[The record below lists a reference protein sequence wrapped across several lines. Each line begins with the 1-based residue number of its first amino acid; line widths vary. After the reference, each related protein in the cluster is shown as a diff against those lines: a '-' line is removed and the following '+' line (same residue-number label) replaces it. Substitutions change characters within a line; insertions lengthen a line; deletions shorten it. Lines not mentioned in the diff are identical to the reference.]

1 MAAYGTSDRGE
12 VGKGPEPARN
22 VTTNSLGS
30 KPSSSKPYGTSD
42 RDEVGKGPEPV
53 KYNGPAQVKEID
65 AQIKSLITSAGE
77 EADAV
82 EEKYNREDPPKRSDE
97 ANKFVDLAPPTGRPI
112 KRTKAMEKD
121 IEISSYQRL
130 SDTDKKAISASGME
144 TGDYLG
150 EQQNLSFPKLSL
162 GASLAPTSTIKN
174 YDTFSDEVK
183 NKITKA
189 RRNFDLFNVLASF
202 RTTGTEVSMSM
213 FTKKE
218 ADNYDTLFGNAELDR
233 NSPFY
238 GKKVTGMTLRELE
251 KFTKTDKKWLNYN
264 KKEHGLK
271 TTAVGKFQFV
281 GQTLFGKT
289 GSKNEIG
296 MIKKYGWPL
305 DTVFT
310 PAVQNL
316 MMLQLAAETMYDGD
330 LQQKYGKDS
339 AKDQFEDFKN
349 FKKTKDFKKL
359 STAQKKAAL
368 QSVLK
373 TAYDPLTLVYEKDSK
388 GKEVVPKTIV
398 GGVTQKGYA
407 RKSDLMARAL
417 RAKWEGFS
425 LKREV
430 PGKDVFGNDK
440 YEYVI
445 SNEEINTLGYEMQN
459 SINEFVE
466 ERKKQGVKKDFLNMK
481 IKPVRM

>member
-1 MAAYGTSDRGE
+1 MTPYGTSERGE
-12 VGKGPEPARN
+12 VGKGSEQPRN
-22 VTTNSLGS
+22 VTTSSLGS
-30 KPSSSKPYGTSD
+30 KPSSTSSSKPSSKTYGTSE
-42 RDEVGKGPEPV
+42 RGEVGKGSEPEI
-53 KYNGPAQVKEID
+53 KYNGSAQADEVKTQVNNMLASI
-65 AQIKSLITSAGE
+65 GE
-77 EADAV
+77 REDAV
-82 EEKYNREDPPKRSDE
+82 KARYNRSYVAKEFVNLEPPS
-97 ANKFVDLAPPTGRPI
+97 RPI
-112 KRTKAMEKD
+112 KRTKSMEKN
-121 IEISSYQRL
+121 IEISSYQKL

-174 YDTFSDEVK
+174 YDTFSEEDK

-189 RRNFDLFNVLASF
+189 RRDFDLFNVLTSF
-202 RTTGTEVSMSM
+202 RTTDPTEVSMSM
-213 FTKKE
+213 FTKRE
-218 ADNYDTLFGNAELDR
+218 AGNYDTLFGNAELKR
-233 NSPFY
+233 NSGFY
-238 GKKVTGMTLRELE
+238 GKKVTGMTLGELE

-264 KKEHGLK
+264 IKEHGLR

-281 GQTLFGKT
+281 GTTLFGN
-289 GSKNEIG
+289 SKQEGI
-296 MIKKYGWPL
+296 IKKYGWPI

-316 MMLQLAAETMYDGD
+316 MMLQLAAETMYDRT
-330 LQQKYGKDS
+330 LQQKYGRDS
-339 AKDQFEDFKN
+339 AKDQFGDFKN

-359 STAQKKAAL
+359 STAQKKAEL

-373 TAYDPLTLVYEKDSK
+373 TAYDPLTLEYKKNST
-388 GKEVVPKTIV
+388 GKVVEPRTIV

-407 RKSDLMARAL
+407 RASDLKARAL

-425 LKREV
+425 QKRKV

-445 SNEEINTLGYEMQN
+445 SNEEINKLGYEMQD
-459 SINEFVE
+459 SINKFVE
-466 ERKKQGVKKDFLNMK
+466 ERKKQGLKEDFFNMK

>member
-1 MAAYGTSDRGE
+1 MAKDDFRDYLNQPSGKSFTDPVGAKGLGVKPKETYVAPNIGE
-12 VGKGPEPARN
+12 VGKGPEP
-22 VTTNSLGS
+22 
-30 KPSSSKPYGTSD
+30 
-42 RDEVGKGPEPV
+42 EI
-53 KYNGPAQVKEID
+53 KYNGSAQADEVKTQVNNMLASI
-65 AQIKSLITSAGE
+65 GE
-77 EADAV
+77 REDAV
-82 EEKYNREDPPKRSDE
+82 KARYNRSYVAKEFVNLEPPS
-97 ANKFVDLAPPTGRPI
+97 RPI
-112 KRTKAMEKD
+112 KRTKAMEQTMYTLPTGK
-121 IEISSYQRL
+121 EREAAS
-130 SDTDKKAISASGME
+130 KAGME

-174 YDTFSDEVK
+174 YDTFSDEDK

-189 RRNFDLFNVLASF
+189 RRDFDLFNVLTSF
-202 RTTGTEVSMSM
+202 RTTDPTEVSMSM
-213 FTKKE
+213 FTKRE
-218 ADNYDTLFGNAELDR
+218 ADNYDTLFGNAELKR
-233 NSPFY
+233 NSGFY

-251 KFTKTDKKWLNYN
+251 KFTKKRGTGSFYDYNSN
-264 KKEHGLK
+264 KKPGEK
-271 TTAVGKFQFV
+271 ARTTAVGKFQFV
-281 GQTLFGKT
+281 GRTLFGKT

-316 MMLQLAAETMYDGD
+316 MMLQLAAETMYDRT
-330 LQQKYGKDS
+330 LQQKYGRDS
-339 AKDQFEDFKN
+339 ADLQFGDFKN

-359 STAQKKAAL
+359 STAQKKAVL

-373 TAYDPLTLVYEKDSK
+373 TAYDPLTLEYKKDSK

-407 RKSDLMARAL
+407 RASDLKARAL

-425 LKREV
+425 QKREV

-440 YEYVI
+440 YEYII
-445 SNEEINTLGYEMQN
+445 SNEEINKLGYEMQD
-459 SINEFVE
+459 SINKFVE
-466 ERKKQGVKKDFLNMK
+466 ERKKQGVKEDFFNMK

>member
-12 VGKGPEPARN
+12 VGKGPEQPSN

-42 RDEVGKGPEPV
+42 RDEVGKGPEPEI

-82 EEKYNREDPPKRSDE
+82 EAKYNRSDE

-189 RRNFDLFNVLASF
+189 RRNFDLFNVLSSF

-264 KKEHGLK
+264 IKEHGLK

-281 GQTLFGKT
+281 GTTLFGNTKQE
-289 GSKNEIG
+289 GI
-296 MIKKYGWPL
+296 IKKYGWPSN
-305 DTVFT
+305 TVFT

-316 MMLQLAAETMYDGD
+316 MMLQLAAETMYNRT

-359 STAQKKAAL
+359 STAQKKAEL

-373 TAYDPLTLVYEKDSK
+373 TAYDPLTLVYEKDST
-388 GKEVVPKTIV
+388 GKVVEPKTIV

-407 RKSDLMARAL
+407 RGSDLKARAL

-425 LKREV
+425 QKIKV

-445 SNEEINTLGYEMQN
+445 SNEEINKLGYEMQD

-466 ERKKQGVKKDFLNMK
+466 ERKKQGVKKDFFNMK

>member
-1 MAAYGTSDRGE
+1 MAKDDFRDYLNQPSGKSFTDPVGAKGLGVKPKEKYVAPNRGE
-12 VGKGPEPARN
+12 VGKGPEP
-22 VTTNSLGS
+22 
-30 KPSSSKPYGTSD
+30 
-42 RDEVGKGPEPV
+42 EI
-53 KYNGPAQVKEID
+53 KYNGSAQADEVKTQVNNMLASI
-65 AQIKSLITSAGE
+65 GE
-77 EADAV
+77 REDAV
-82 EEKYNREDPPKRSDE
+82 KARYNRSYVAKEFVNLDPPS
-97 ANKFVDLAPPTGRPI
+97 RPI
-112 KRTKAMEKD
+112 KRTKSMEKD

-174 YDTFSDEVK
+174 YDTFSDEDK

-189 RRNFDLFNVLASF
+189 RRDFDLFNVLTSF
-202 RTTGTEVSMSM
+202 RTTDPTEVSMSM
-213 FTKKE
+213 FTKRE
-218 ADNYDTLFGNAELDR
+218 ADNYDTLFGNAELKR
-233 NSPFY
+233 NSGFY

-251 KFTKTDKKWLNYN
+251 KFTKKRGTGSFYDYNLN
-264 KKEHGLK
+264 KKPGRK
-271 TTAVGKFQFV
+271 ARTTAVGKFQFV
-281 GQTLFGKT
+281 GRTLFGKT

-296 MIKKYGWPL
+296 MIKKYGWPI

-316 MMLQLAAETMYDGD
+316 MMLQLAAETMYDRT

-339 AKDQFEDFKN
+339 AKDQFGDFKN

-359 STAQKKAAL
+359 STAQKKAEL

-373 TAYDPLTLVYEKDSK
+373 TAYDPLTLEYKKNST
-388 GKEVVPKTIV
+388 GKVVEPKTIV

-407 RKSDLMARAL
+407 RASDLKARAL

-425 LKREV
+425 QKREV

-440 YEYVI
+440 YEYII
-445 SNEEINTLGYEMQN
+445 SNEEINKLGYEMQD
-459 SINEFVE
+459 SINKFVE
-466 ERKKQGVKKDFLNMK
+466 ERKKQGVKEDFFNMK

>member
-1 MAAYGTSDRGE
+1 MGYSTFSQKYQSSRDDSKGASEQKGLGVPPKAEVVIDTSSDADNLE
-12 VGKGPEPARN
+12 DLK
-22 VTTNSLGS
+22 VTAP
-30 KPSSSKPYGTSD
+30 PSTGQS
-42 RDEVGKGPEPV
+42 
-53 KYNGPAQVKEID
+53 QVKEID
-65 AQIKSLITSAGE
+65 ARIKSLITSAGE

-82 EEKYNREDPPKRSDE
+82 EAKYNRSDE

-189 RRNFDLFNVLASF
+189 RRDFDLFNVLSSF

-218 ADNYDTLFGNAELDR
+218 ADNYDTLFGNAELKR
-233 NSPFY
+233 NSGFY
-238 GKKVTGMTLRELE
+238 GKKVTGMTLGELE

-264 KKEHGLK
+264 IKEHGLK

-281 GQTLFGKT
+281 GTTLFGNST
-289 GSKNEIG
+289 QEGIV
-296 MIKKYGWPL
+296 KKYGWPIN
-305 DTVFT
+305 TVFT

-316 MMLQLAAETMYDGD
+316 MMLQLAAETMYDRT

-359 STAQKKAAL
+359 STAQKKAQL

-373 TAYDPLTLVYEKDSK
+373 TAYDPKTYVYKRNSK
-388 GKEVVPKTIV
+388 GEVIEPKIII
-398 GGVTQKGYA
+398 GGVTQKGFV
-407 RKSDLMARAL
+407 RGSDLKARAL
-417 RAKWEGFS
+417 RAKWEGFIQ
-425 LKREV
+425 KIKV

-445 SNEEINTLGYEMQN
+445 SNEEINELGYEMQD

-466 ERKKQGVKKDFLNMK
+466 ERKKQGVKKDFFNMK